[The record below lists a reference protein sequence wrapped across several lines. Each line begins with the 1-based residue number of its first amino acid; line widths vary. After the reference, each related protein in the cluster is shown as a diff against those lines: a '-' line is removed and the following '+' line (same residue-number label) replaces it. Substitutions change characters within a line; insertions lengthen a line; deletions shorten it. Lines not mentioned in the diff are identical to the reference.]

1 MRWERDSPCLALQWV
16 DNKVVSVLTTID
28 NANVKN
34 RVTRKVK
41 TAEGGWTAIQVPQ
54 PGAIGNYN
62 KFMNAVDRSDQIL
75 GTQNVLRKCVRWWK
89 TLFFHL
95 IDMAVVNSF
104 ILFKEYQAKFS
115 HEQPAL
121 ERTVDYSVIN
131 YREEIVRQ
139 LCDFPEFDH
148 PPVHATTKPVPHP
161 PDHGRFVTEHIPI
174 VGEERKMCVV
184 CWKREKTVYKVR
196 TYCSAPQCNH
206 HMHLTSEKNC
216 FQLFH
221 SVGYD
226 H

>member
-1 MRWERDSPCLALQWV
+1 
-16 DNKVVSVLTTID
+16 
-28 NANVKN
+28 
-34 RVTRKVK
+34 
-41 TAEGGWTAIQVPQ
+41 
-54 PGAIGNYN
+54 
-62 KFMNAVDRSDQIL
+62 
-75 GTQNVLRKCVRWWK
+75 
-89 TLFFHL
+89 
-95 IDMAVVNSF
+95 MAVVNSF

-121 ERTVDYSVIN
+121 ERTADYSLIN

-184 CWKREKTVYKVR
+184 FWKREKTVYKVR
-196 TYCSAPQCNH
+196 TYCSTPQCNH